1 MPLSTATATAT
12 ATVNP
17 WLRILGALEK
27 KISRHSYDIWL
38 KPTRFNHASGKVIF
52 VRVPTPE
59 FHHIEEKFGDQ
70 IQEAMD
76 TLVPEYEEVRVV
88 TGEEDPSVPRLRADG
103 GFAPVSVPA
112 APATPAAGA
121 RQQRFDWDSAAHLN
135 SRYTFDAFVIGTGNQ
150 FAHAAAQAVAERP
163 SKAYNPLFLYGGVG
177 MGKTHL
183 MQAIGHEVKR
193 REPQASICYVSSE
206 KFTNDMINSLRYERM
221 ISFRDKV

>member
-27 KISRHSYDIWL
+27 KISRHSYDTWL
-38 KPTRFNHASGKVIF
+38 KPTRFSHASGKVIF

-76 TLVPEYEEVRVV
+76 TLVPEYEEVRFV
-88 TGEEDPSVPRLRADG
+88 TAEEDPSVPPLRADG

-112 APATPAAGA
+112 APAPPPPGAPPHRSGRAPAAA
-121 RQQRFDWDSAAHLN
+121 L
-135 SRYTFDAFVIGTGNQ
+135 
-150 FAHAAAQAVAERP
+150 
-163 SKAYNPLFLYGGVG
+163 
-177 MGKTHL
+177 
-183 MQAIGHEVKR
+183 
-193 REPQASICYVSSE
+193 
-206 KFTNDMINSLRYERM
+206 
-221 ISFRDKV
+221 